1 MSPGLYSIDAFNST
15 HPTSARITT
24 ATGQIACGFR
34 TVFYAVCSAGVS
46 AYSTAVMGGGNSA
59 ILRSAAVAY
68 ISGSLTSR
76 INSYYGNTWTLSR
89 VLVTSVAGGAISR
102 LHGGSFADG
111 FRTSFIL
118 AGLTYANM
126 QMRAIMAEQA
136 RLNPGSNG
144 DDLGVCFRGDCTKM
158 AGGLYDSANP
168 DALSTLGGKQ
178 GSPDYYFFG
187 HKLDTSTFSGR
198 IMATVM
204 ESFAGPYDTANSM
217 YFYDGIGGIRTG
229 MSAFERGFGE
239 VAFNYST
246 RLVFATPFAAAA
258 LVPDNAYSAI
268 NALRNRD

>member
-1 MSPGLYSIDAFNST
+1 
-15 HPTSARITT
+15 
-24 ATGQIACGFR
+24 
-34 TVFYAVCSAGVS
+34 
-46 AYSTAVMGGGNSA
+46 MGGGNSA

-68 ISGSLTSR
+68 ISGSLTSG

-89 VLVTSVAGGAISR
+89 VLTTSIAGGAMSR
-102 LHGGSFADG
+102 LNGGTFADG

-136 RLNPGSNG
+136 RHNPGSNG
-144 DDLGVCFRGDCTKM
+144 DGLGVCFRGDCTKM
-158 AGGLYDSANP
+158 AGGLYNSEMP
-168 DALSTLGGKQ
+168 DALSTLGGMQ

-204 ESFAGPYDTANSM
+204 EAFSGPHDTANSM
-217 YFYDGIGGIRTG
+217 YFYDGIGGIRTE

-246 RLVFATPFAAAA
+246 SLVFATPFAAAA

-268 NALRNRD
+268 NALRNRY